1 LDVELCLSSESGTHR
16 AGAVVRRS
24 LLSGLNKTCELCSPS
39 GEDLIWSDEFSRV
52 IRVDEKNHPV
62 FLRVMTQ
69 THVAEFSDLSSED
82 RNRLMHVVYVVEQGL
97 RQLLNPTKI
106 NLASFGNMVPHLHWH
121 VIPRFDHDPH
131 YPNPIWGQPTGGTS
145 VEIPLGFW
153 DEFTAF
159 VKSQLI
165 GG

>member
-1 LDVELCLSSESGTHR
+1 MSG
-16 AGAVVRRS
+16 G
-24 LLSGLNKTCELCSPS
+24 NKTCERCSPS
-39 GEDLIWSDEFSRV
+39 GEDLIWSDEFCRI

-62 FLRVMTQ
+62 FLRVINRA
-69 THVAEFSDLSSED
+69 HVAEFSDLSSED

-131 YPNPIWGQPTGGTS
+131 YPNPIWGQITGGLP
-145 VEIPLGFW
+145 VNEPR
-153 DEFTAF
+153 EFRDAF
-159 VKSQLI
+159 RSFLKSQLDQV
-165 GG
+165 

>member
-1 LDVELCLSSESGTHR
+1 MSG
-16 AGAVVRRS
+16 V
-24 LLSGLNKTCELCSPS
+24 NETCELCSLS
-39 GEDLIWSDEFSRV
+39 GEDLIWSDDFCRV

-62 FLRVMTQ
+62 FLRVITQ

-106 NLASFGNMVPHLHWH
+106 NLASFGNVVPHLHWH

-131 YPNPIWGQPTGGTS
+131 YPNPIWGQITGGLP
-145 VEIPLGFW
+145 VNEPR
-153 DEFTAF
+153 EFRDAF
-159 VKSQLI
+159 RSFLKSQLDQV
-165 GG
+165 

>member
-1 LDVELCLSSESGTHR
+1 MSG
-16 AGAVVRRS
+16 V
-24 LLSGLNKTCELCSPS
+24 NETCELCSLS
-39 GEDLIWSDEFSRV
+39 GEDLIWSDDFCRV

-62 FLRVMTQ
+62 FLRVITQ
-69 THVAEFSDLSSED
+69 THVAEFSDLSSDD

-131 YPNPIWGQPTGGTS
+131 YPNPIWGQITGGLP
-145 VEIPLGFW
+145 VNEPR
-153 DEFTAF
+153 EFRDAF
-159 VKSQLI
+159 RSFLKSQLDQV
-165 GG
+165 